1 MGVDAMR
8 QSLQRL
14 VAWLAVSC
22 AAPTTA
28 FAHAF
33 LDHAIPSVGGTV
45 GGSPREIR
53 LFFTQGV
60 VTAFSHVHVV
70 SDAGSVVP
78 TGKLVTDSSDKTV
91 VIVRLGRALPRGTY
105 TVTWVV
111 VSVDTHT
118 TQGTFSFTVS

>member
-1 MGVDAMR
+1 MQRFLRLFTACLAM
-8 QSLQRL
+8 SW
-14 VAWLAVSC
+14 VTV
-22 AAPTTA
+22 PPA

-33 LDHAIPSVGGTV
+33 LDRAIPSVGGTV

-70 SDAGSVVP
+70 SDAGVAIPVSKPVNDP
-78 TGKLVTDSSDKTV
+78 SDKAIM
-91 VIVRLGRALPRGTY
+91 IVRLGRALGAGSY
-105 TVTWVV
+105 SVTWQV
-111 VSVDTHT
+111 VSVDSHT